1 MKQEINFRS
10 TAGYRSDDSV
20 DAYVQTLAA
29 TITYPTTS
37 PQGNNVGLEQ
47 IGGSANKY
55 DLSLTNDPRLAGV
68 HGVSASSTTA
78 AIYRVDLP
86 AAGKY
91 RIRCAAGTFDNA
103 RGANARVF
111 DNTTL
116 LSQIIPPTITTP
128 PNVIDATNTAISATN
143 WPSTNNPV
151 DFTFSSTILRFYH
164 AGQPVSGTTYTY
176 IAHFSVESVS
186 SGGLSP
192 ALLRN
197 HYMNQ
202 GWA

>member
-1 MKQEINFRS
+1 LKQEINFRG
-10 TAGYRSDDSV
+10 TVGYRSDDSV
-20 DAYVQTLAA
+20 DAYVQTGTTAN
-29 TITYPTTS
+29 YPVVTAQGNTVGWESMGTS
-37 PQGNNVGLEQ
+37 P
-47 IGGSANKY
+47 NKF

-68 HGVSASSTTA
+68 HGVSASSSTPG
-78 AIYRVDLP
+78 IYRVDLP

-91 RIRCAAGTFDNA
+91 RIRCAEGTFDA
-103 RGANARVF
+103 AKGVNARVF
-111 DNTTL
+111 DNTTP
-116 LSQIIPPTITTP
+116 LSQIIPPMITTP
-128 PNVIDATNTAISATN
+128 PGVIDATNTQISVTN
-143 WPSTNNPV
+143 WPSTNSPV

-164 AGQPVSGTTYTY
+164 GGEPVSGTTYTY

-192 ALLRN
+192 AFLRN